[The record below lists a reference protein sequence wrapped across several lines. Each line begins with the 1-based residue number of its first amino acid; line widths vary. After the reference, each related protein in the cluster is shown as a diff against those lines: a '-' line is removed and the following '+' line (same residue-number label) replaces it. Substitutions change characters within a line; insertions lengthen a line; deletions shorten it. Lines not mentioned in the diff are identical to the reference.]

1 MLGQRLHCQLWQR
14 PDGRG
19 VNRNMPSSFFSGSA
33 FELPWGLI
41 LGGCSLCFSEGIREE
56 KVLGRETTN

>member
-14 PDGRG
+14 PDRRG
-19 VNRNMPSSFFSGSA
+19 VNRNMPSSFFFSGSV

-41 LGGCSLCFSEGIREE
+41 LGGCSLCFSEGI
-56 KVLGRETTN
+56 